1 MSVKH
6 RRPAFFYT
14 ELFSI
19 PAASGGILQT
29 VSLTLE
35 NMPTP
40 AASLDLVQDLV
51 DANRI
56 LFHQGVVDAFGHV
69 SVRHDGDAS
78 RFLMSRSL
86 APALVTHDDIV
97 ALAVDSGEAVAAPS
111 PRLYLERYIHSQI
124 YKARPD
130 VMAVV
135 HNHSPAVLPFTVARG
150 ALLRPLCHMCGFLA
164 GAGREGPAVFEIRDH
179 AGDASDLLIRNPVLG
194 AALAAELGGDSVVL
208 MRGHGC
214 TVVGPSLRV
223 AVYRAVYT
231 ELNARLLLQ
240 ALALGEVTTLTAGE
254 AEATRVTNEAQVDR
268 PWGLWKQ
275 QAGL

>member
-1 MSVKH
+1 VRPGQTACFFDLDVSWDFEDIVQFVNH
-6 RRPAFFYT
+6 RRPAFFYMEHT
-14 ELFSI
+14 
-19 PAASGGILQT
+19 
-29 VSLTLE
+29 SLS
-35 NMPTP
+35 
-40 AASLDLVQDLV
+40 ADLIQDLV

-69 SVRHDGDAS
+69 SVRHDTDAS
-78 RFLMSRSL
+78 CFVMSRSL
-86 APALVTHDDIV
+86 APGLVTADDLV
-97 ALAVDSGEAVAAPS
+97 ALAVDSGEALSAQA
-111 PRLYLERYIHSQI
+111 PRLYLERYIHSEI

-150 ALLRPLCHMCGFLA
+150 VLLRPMCHMCGFLA
-164 GAGREGPAVFEIRDH
+164 GVHREGPAVFEMRDH
-179 AGDASDLLIRNPVLG
+179 VGDASDLLIRNRSLG
-194 AALAAELGGDSVVL
+194 AALATTLGDDRVVL

-231 ELNARLLLQ
+231 ELNARLLQQ
-240 ALALGEVTTLTAGE
+240 ALALGEVTTLTAAE

-268 PWGLWKQ
+268 PWGLWQQ